1 MKYITSLGTFSIDQT
16 TKISAISTYICTK
29 QKTSNKL
36 MMSRWFNS
44 WPFDSLGW
52 RSFKPVPKASRFHHP
67 KKVTNCRI
75 ARNWWTESPWKSK
88 TKPRTVFGMIHIKDS
103 PLPRGKVWYLDFL
116 RHHDVRFVVFFS
128 LARSSWR
135 SNHIFGS
142 SALVTLPS
150 QPMWFSTWYPGTQRR
165 FQQKSKTKIIR
176 TYEIHRRN
184 DGLVILLVDEIK
196 RCIEICK
203 SLAKLW

>member
-88 TKPRTVFGMIHIKDS
+88 TKPRIVFGMIHIKDS

-116 RHHDVRFVVFFS
+116 RHRDVRFVVCFFIHGQE
-128 LARSSWR
+128 LMEKQPYIWIFCFGYIAVSS
-135 SNHIFGS
+135 
-142 SALVTLPS
+142 
-150 QPMWFSTWYPGTQRR
+150 Y
-165 FQQKSKTKIIR
+165 
-176 TYEIHRRN
+176 
-184 DGLVILLVDEIK
+184 VILNLVPWQDSKIQSKKTHGHANSTSKK
-196 RCIEICK
+196 R
-203 SLAKLW
+203 

>member
-75 ARNWWTESPWKSK
+75 AWNWWTESPWKSK
-88 TKPRTVFGMIHIKDS
+88 TKPRIVFGMIHIKDS

-116 RHHDVRFVVFFS
+116 RHHDVRFVVFFF
-128 LARSSWR
+128 LGQELMEKQPYIW
-135 SNHIFGS
+135 IFCFGYIAI
-142 SALVTLPS
+142 SAYVILNLVPWHTAAVS
-150 QPMWFSTWYPGTQRR
+150 
-165 FQQKSKTKIIR
+165 TKIQNKNHPDIWN
-176 TYEIHRRN
+176 TSK
-184 DGLVILLVDEIK
+184 K
-196 RCIEICK
+196 RWVGYFF
-203 SLAKLW
+203 SGWN